1 MMSDDRPN
9 PDKLLARVQE
19 EESRARRGKLRI
31 FFGYAA
37 GVGKTFAML
46 EAAHRER
53 ESGIDVV
60 VGYVEP
66 HGRPETEVL
75 LKGLEVVPNLIVP
88 YRGVDLREFDL
99 DAALR
104 RRPAL
109 LLVDE
114 LAHTNAAGVR
124 HAKRWQD
131 VAELLDAGI
140 NVWATLNVQHIES
153 LNDVIAQITGVIV
166 RETLPDAVLEQ
177 ADEIELVDLTP
188 DELVERLEAGKV
200 YIPRQAERA
209 LQNFFQKGNLVAL
222 RELSLRQAA
231 MRLRRDVEAA
241 RQARAVAAPWLTAE
255 RLLVCVGPS
264 PSSARIVRSAKRL
277 AASLG
282 AEWIAVAVNT
292 GSAGLASGSAWELTG
307 QNLRLAEKLG
317 AETHTLIGENV
328 ADTLLSFARER
339 NVSKIVVG
347 KTAQAWWKRRLLGT
361 IVDQLLKTSGEID
374 VYVVSGDSEEVPEPT
389 KAKSA
394 AASRD
399 WRGYLLAGVVVAACG
414 LLGFFAHSA
423 ELGEANIVM
432 IFLAGVALVATRLGR
447 GPAIAAAILSVLV
460 FDFGFV
466 PPHLTFA
473 VSDTEYVI
481 TFAVML
487 GIGLLISGLASR
499 QRAQLQA
506 SQQQERR
513 TAQLFRM
520 TRQLSELSGTEFLVR
535 TAGRQLNEIFG
546 GEVVIFIRE
555 ADHSLHIRYGENS
568 SISKE
573 SINKDVAHW
582 VADYAKSAGAGTD
595 TLPSATALFVPMT
608 GSQRTVG
615 VIGVRPVESTRFLDP
630 EQLHLLETC
639 ASLIALSLE
648 RDESVLE
655 AHQVQ
660 LEMETEKLRSSLL
673 SAVSHDIRTPLAGIA
688 GASSTLVR
696 AYESLAPTARAEML
710 RTIHEESERLSR
722 LVENLL
728 QMTRLS
734 SGKVVIDRQW
744 HPIEEVIG
752 STLTRLERQL
762 GDRIIET
769 QIDSQASMISIDAV
783 LIEQLL
789 LNLIDNSAK
798 YSPADAP
805 ITVTARQHADAVE
818 IEVAD
823 RGRGFI
829 PGDEAR
835 VFDQFYR
842 GSGINPD
849 RRGTGIGLAICRAIA
864 EAHGGRIEAKNRP
877 GGGAIVCAWLPH
889 ADAPPPM
896 AMLVAEQETG

>member
-1 MMSDDRPN
+1 
-9 PDKLLARVQE
+9 
-19 EESRARRGKLRI
+19 
-31 FFGYAA
+31 
-37 GVGKTFAML
+37 
-46 EAAHRER
+46 
-53 ESGIDVV
+53 
-60 VGYVEP
+60 
-66 HGRPETEVL
+66 
-75 LKGLEVVPNLIVP
+75 
-88 YRGVDLREFDL
+88 
-99 DAALR
+99 
-104 RRPAL
+104 
-109 LLVDE
+109 
-114 LAHTNAAGVR
+114 
-124 HAKRWQD
+124 
-131 VAELLDAGI
+131 
-140 NVWATLNVQHIES
+140 
-153 LNDVIAQITGVIV
+153 
-166 RETLPDAVLEQ
+166 
-177 ADEIELVDLTP
+177 
-188 DELVERLEAGKV
+188 
-200 YIPRQAERA
+200 
-209 LQNFFQKGNLVAL
+209 
-222 RELSLRQAA
+222 
-231 MRLRRDVEAA
+231 
-241 RQARAVAAPWLTAE
+241 
-255 RLLVCVGPS
+255 
-264 PSSARIVRSAKRL
+264 
-277 AASLG
+277 
-282 AEWIAVAVNT
+282 
-292 GSAGLASGSAWELTG
+292 
-307 QNLRLAEKLG
+307 
-317 AETHTLIGENV
+317 
-328 ADTLLSFARER
+328 
-339 NVSKIVVG
+339 
-347 KTAQAWWKRRLLGT
+347 
-361 IVDQLLKTSGEID
+361 
-374 VYVVSGDSEEVPEPT
+374 
-389 KAKSA
+389 
-394 AASRD
+394 
-399 WRGYLLAGVVVAACG
+399 
-414 LLGFFAHSA
+414 
-423 ELGEANIVM
+423 
-432 IFLAGVALVATRLGR
+432 
-447 GPAIAAAILSVLV
+447 
-460 FDFGFV
+460 
-466 PPHLTFA
+466 
-473 VSDTEYVI
+473 
-481 TFAVML
+481 ML